1 MILFPFAP
9 SWQNWRWLAREA
21 AVLGGLLAAF
31 LVLLTA
37 VPHGEPGTF
46 DRRWGSEIQAIPWGD
61 LRLIP
66 RLGSE
71 IGGGPLAF
79 YLAPLVVAG
88 YLAWRREW
96 MLLTALAALFVLHYA
111 TISPKQFLT
120 APRPSPVFGVDGAGG
135 LESFPSGHV
144 QWSVSFWGFVL
155 LLAWRRIENGYV
167 RGTLAGGYAL
177 VVAGTMVGR
186 IELGRHW
193 PLDTVA
199 GVLAGLIALRV
210 VCLAC
215 SAMQNRQPA
224 GRPGVSQR
232 GSGPVS
238 GNPPDAC

>member
-1 MILFPFAP
+1 MILVISPR
-9 SWQNWRWLAREA
+9 SWQNWQWLAREA
-21 AVLGGLLAAF
+21 AVLGALLAAF

-37 VPHGEPGTF
+37 VPHGEPGAF

-66 RLGSE
+66 RVGSE
-71 IGGGPLAF
+71 IGGGPPAF
-79 YLAPLVVAG
+79 YFAPLALAG

-96 MLLTALAALFVLHYA
+96 VLLTALAALFVLHYV

-120 APRPSPVFGVDGAGG
+120 APRPSPVFGMEGAGG

-155 LLAWRRIENGYV
+155 LLAWRRIESGHV
-167 RGTLAGGYAL
+167 RLALAAGYAL

-199 GVLAGLIALRV
+199 GVLAGVIALRV
-210 VCLAC
+210 VWLAC
-215 SAMQNRQPA
+215 SAVQKPQRPA
-224 GRPGVSQR
+224 L
-232 GSGPVS
+232 SGP
-238 GNPPDAC
+238 A